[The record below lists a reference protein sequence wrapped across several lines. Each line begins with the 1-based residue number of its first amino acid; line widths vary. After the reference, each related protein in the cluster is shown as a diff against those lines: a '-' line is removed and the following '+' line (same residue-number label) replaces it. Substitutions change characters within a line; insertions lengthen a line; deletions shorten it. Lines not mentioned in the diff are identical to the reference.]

1 MGVTYKPED
10 ARRRRTK
17 DKALKDLDPSLR
29 EPTKKIIENTAED
42 LPISKQIKGQI
53 REEVGKL
60 TDNKTE
66 QLKGKIEQVQGKVQE
81 GIGNENLIKCL
92 KCGYEIPE
100 DSNYCKFCGIRQGS
114 YIIEEFKVAAIE
126 VLKRVEVLLHEGDIT
141 RIVVKDE
148 SGKQLSRS
156 LRRWASWV
164 LFASLGW
171 LRLGLSLLSRRIVLL
186 SLRKEHRS

>member
-126 VLKRVEVLLHEGDIT
+126 ILKRVEVLLHEGDIT

-148 SGKQLSRS
+148 SGKQLFEISATVGVMGAIRIPWMAA
-156 LRRWASWV
+156 LGVIASI
-164 LFASLGW
+164 ATNCT
-171 LRLGLSLLSRRIVLL
+171 IVVEK
-186 SLRKEHRS
+186 RA